1 MNLIPL
7 VRLWN
12 PADIVERLTAIPP
25 LPKGDLN
32 RLGSDLRNLP
42 RRQRH
47 AGPNER
53 ERVSQRRGEGEPATR
68 PLPISITVRR
78 TNISPPP
85 PGSAD
90 WQSAVSPAGSRL
102 VDPAFIALAIV
113 ESLRTIP
120 RFDYWNLIILWSLD
134 VGAWS
139 FSHPCLSVF
148 IRG

>member
-32 RLGSDLRNLP
+32 RLGSGLRKLP
-42 RRQRH
+42 RRQRPV
-47 AGPNER
+47 GPNER
-53 ERVSQRRGEGEPATR
+53 ERVSPRRGEGEPATR

-134 VGAWS
+134 VGTWS
-139 FSHPCLSVF
+139 LSPSVF